1 MNFLVLS
8 RNPALYST
16 QSIVDAGRKRGHYMR
31 VIDHMNCDLIMEK
44 GKLQVYYQGE
54 KIEDFQ
60 AVIPRIGNTATS
72 YGAAVV
78 RQFELMGVFSTLHY
92 ESLLRA
98 RNKISS
104 LQLLAANGIGVPK
117 TVISN
122 NPYTVEET
130 LDYVGDL
137 PMVIKLE
144 NGTHGIGVI
153 LAEKKKS
160 AEAMI
165 ETFQKLKQRVLLQEF
180 VKEAKGADIRVLI
193 VDDTITG
200 VMQRQARE
208 GEFRS
213 NLHRGGSSFVVRL
226 TEEEAYTAKK
236 AARIMGLSVC
246 GVDMLRSKKGPLILE
261 VNASP
266 GLEGIET
273 TTRIDIAGK
282 IIQFC
287 ERNSKKETP

>member
-1 MNFLVLS
+1 M
-8 RNPALYST
+8 Y
-16 QSIVDAGRKRGHYMR
+16 
-31 VIDHMNCDLIMEK
+31 CDLIMEK
-44 GKLQVYYQGE
+44 NKLQVKYEGE
-54 KIEDFQ
+54 LIEDYD

-72 YGAAVV
+72 FGSAVV
-78 RQFELMGVFSTLHY
+78 RHFELMGVFSTLDH

-104 LQLLAANGIGVPK
+104 LQLLAAAGIGVPR

-122 NPYTVEET
+122 NPYDIPESLES
-130 LDYVGDL
+130 LGEL
-137 PMVIKLE
+137 PAIIKLE

-153 LAEKKKS
+153 LAEKKKQ
-160 AEAMI
+160 AEAML
-165 ETFQKLKQRVLLQEF
+165 ETFHKLKQRVLLQEYI
-180 VKEAKGADIRVLI
+180 KESKGADIRVLI
-193 VDDTITG
+193 VDDKITG
-200 VMQRQARE
+200 VMQRQAQE

-213 NLHRGGSSFVVRL
+213 NLHRGGTSFVVRL
-226 TEEEAYTAKK
+226 TEEEAITAKK
-236 AARIMGLSVC
+236 AARVMGLKVC

-287 ERNSKKETP
+287 ERNAKK

>member
-16 QSIVDAGRKRGHYMR
+16 QSIVDAGRRRGHYMR
-31 VIDHMNCDLIMEK
+31 VIDHMYCDLIM
-44 GKLQVYYQGE
+44 GKSGLEVHYEGE
-54 KIEDFQ
+54 KIEGYQ
-60 AVIPRIGNTATS
+60 AIIPRIGSGATT

-78 RQFELMGVFSTLHY
+78 RQFELMGLFSTLNN
-92 ESLLRA
+92 EALLRA

-104 LQLLAANGIGVPK
+104 LQILAANGIGVPN
-117 TVISN
+117 TVVSN
-122 NPYTVEET
+122 NPYTIEES
-130 LDYVGDL
+130 LDLVGTM

-153 LAEKKKS
+153 LSDKKRN
-160 AEAMI
+160 AEAII
-165 ETFQKLKQRVLLQEF
+165 ETFHKMKERVLLQEF
-180 VKEAKGADIRVLI
+180 IEEAKGADVRVLI
-193 VDDTITG
+193 VDETITG
-200 VMQRQARE
+200 VMQRQAKE

-213 NLHRGGSSFVVRL
+213 NLHRGGSSYVVRL
-226 TEEEAYTAKK
+226 TEEEATTAKK
-236 AARIMGLSVC
+236 AARILGLSVC

-273 TTRIDIAGK
+273 TTKIDIAGK

-287 ERNSKKETP
+287 ENNCVEAN

>member
-16 QSIVDAGRKRGHYMR
+16 QSIVQAGRRRGHYMR
-31 VIDHMNCDLIMEK
+31 VIDHMQCDLIMEK
-44 GKLQVYYQGE
+44 GKLQVVYQGE
-54 KIEDFQ
+54 LIDDYQ
-60 AVIPRIGNTATS
+60 AIIPRIGNTATN

-78 RQFELMGVFSTLHY
+78 RHFEMMGVFSTLDH

-104 LQLLAANGIGVPK
+104 LQLLAAHGIGIPK

-122 NPYTVEET
+122 NPYTVSES
-130 LDYVGDL
+130 LDSLGSL
-137 PMVIKLE
+137 PAIIKLE

-153 LAEKKKS
+153 LADNKKN
-160 AEAMI
+160 AESLL
-165 ETFQKLKQRVLLQEF
+165 ETFHKLKQRVLIQEYI
-180 VKEAKGADIRVLI
+180 KEAKGADIRVLI
-193 VDDTITG
+193 VNDKITG
-200 VMQRQARE
+200 IMQRQAQP

-213 NLHRGGSSFVVRL
+213 NLHRGGNSFVVRL
-226 TEEEAYTAKK
+226 TEEEAVTAKK
-236 AARIMGLSVC
+236 AARIMGLKVC
-246 GVDMLRSKKGPLILE
+246 GVDMLRSSKGPLILE

-273 TTRIDIAGK
+273 TTKIDIAGK

-287 ERNSKKETP
+287 EDNVTKNL

>member
-16 QSIVDAGRKRGHYMR
+16 QSIVEAGRKRGHFMR
-31 VIDHMNCDLIMEK
+31 VIDHMYCDLVMEK
-44 GKLQVYYQGE
+44 GKLEVYYENQR
-54 KIEDFQ
+54 IEGFQ
-60 AVIPRIGNTATS
+60 AVIPRIGNAATS

-78 RQFELMGVFSTLHY
+78 RQFQLMGLFSTLNH
-92 ESLLRA
+92 EALLRA

-122 NPYTVEET
+122 NPYTIEESIEHT
-130 LDYVGDL
+130 GTM
-137 PMVIKLE
+137 PMVVKLE
-144 NGTHGIGVI
+144 KGTHGIGVI
-153 LAEKKKS
+153 LAEKKRS
-160 AEAMI
+160 AEAII
-165 ETFQKLKQRVLLQEF
+165 ETFQKMKQRVLLQEF
-180 VKEAKGADIRVLI
+180 IEEAKGADIRVLI
-193 VDDTITG
+193 VDDKITG
-200 VMQRQARE
+200 IMQRQAKE

-213 NLHRGGSSFVVRL
+213 NLHRGGTSFVVRL
-226 TEEEAYTAKK
+226 SEEEAYAAKK
-236 AARIMGLSVC
+236 AARLMGLSVC

-287 ERNSKKETP
+287 ERNSKKD

>member
-1 MNFLVLS
+1 MDFLVLS

-16 QSIVDAGRKRGHYMR
+16 QSIVTAGRRRGHYMR
-31 VIDHMNCDLIMEK
+31 VIDHMQCDLIMEK
-44 GKLQVYYQGE
+44 GKLEVRYEGE
-54 KIEDFQ
+54 KIEGYH
-60 AVIPRIGNTATS
+60 AIIPRIGNTATN

-78 RQFELMGVFSTLHY
+78 RHFEMMGVFSTLEH

-104 LQLLAANGIGVPK
+104 LQLLAAHGIGVPK

-122 NPYTVEET
+122 NPYAVGES
-130 LDYVGDL
+130 LDALGEL
-137 PMVIKLE
+137 PAIIKLE

-153 LAEKKKS
+153 LADKRKS
-160 AEAMI
+160 AEAML
-165 ETFQKLKQRVLLQEF
+165 ETFHKLKQRVLIQEF
-180 VKEAKGADIRVLI
+180 IEEAKGGDIRVLI
-193 VDDTITG
+193 VDGVITG
-200 VMQRQARE
+200 VMQRQAQP

-226 TEEEAYTAKK
+226 TEEEANTAKR
-236 AARIMGLSVC
+236 AAEIMGLKVC

-287 ERNSKKETP
+287 ERNGKRI

>member
-1 MNFLVLS
+1 MNILVLS

-16 QSIVDAGRKRGHYMR
+16 QSIVNAGRRKGHYMR
-31 VIDHMNCDLIMEK
+31 VIDHMFCDLIMRK
-44 GKLQVYYQGE
+44 GKLEVMYEGE
-54 KIEDFQ
+54 KIEGYD

-78 RQFELMGVFSTLHY
+78 RQFEMMGVFSTLDH

-104 LQLLAANGIGVPK
+104 LQLLAANGVGIPK

-122 NPYTVEET
+122 NAYAVGDS
-130 LDYVGDL
+130 LDYLGDL
-137 PMVIKLE
+137 PAIIKLE
-144 NGTHGIGVI
+144 KGTHGIGVL
-153 LAEKKKS
+153 LADKRKT
-160 AEAMI
+160 AEAML
-165 ETFQKLKQRVLLQEF
+165 ETFHKLKQRVLIQEYIE
-180 VKEAKGADIRVLI
+180 EAKGGDIRVLI

-200 VMQRQARE
+200 VMQRQAE
-208 GEFRS
+208 AGEFRS
-213 NLHRGGSSFVVRL
+213 NLHRGGTSFVVGL
-226 TEEEAYTAKK
+226 TEEEAVTAKK
-236 AARIMGLSVC
+236 AARIMGLKVC
-246 GVDMLRSKKGPLILE
+246 GVDMLRSKNGPLILE

-287 ERNSKKETP
+287 ERNGNTNK